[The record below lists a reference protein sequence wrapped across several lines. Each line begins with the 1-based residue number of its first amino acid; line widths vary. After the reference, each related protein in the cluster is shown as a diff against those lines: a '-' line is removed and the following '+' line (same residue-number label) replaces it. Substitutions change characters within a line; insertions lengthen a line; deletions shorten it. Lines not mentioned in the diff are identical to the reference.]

1 MRLYVIYV
9 LVVAS
14 ILIAAIAAVPNL
26 SDRLRRFLSAAVSL
40 LVMLPALLYLVF
52 GGV

>member
-14 ILIAAIAAVPNL
+14 IVIAALAAVPGL
-26 SDRLRRFLSAAVSL
+26 SERLRRFLSGAVAL